1 MLHEDESMIG
11 VEAAGQD
18 LEIFASSINKLGLD
32 RISRHIFICA
42 DQTKPICCS
51 KADSIAAWDYLKGRL
66 KELGLDTPEAPQA
79 GVFRTKANCLRV
91 CHHGPIVVV
100 YPDRVWYHS
109 ATPEVIERILQE
121 HIIGN
126 QVVKEYA
133 FLEGIED
140 RE

>member
-1 MLHEDESMIG
+1 MLQENEPIIG
-11 VEAAGQD
+11 LAAPVENA
-18 LEIFASSINKLGLD
+18 EIFANSIAKLGLD

-51 KADSIAAWDYLKGRL
+51 KADSIASWDYLKLRL
-66 KELGLDTPEAPQA
+66 KELGLDTPNAPQEC
-79 GVFRTKANCLRV
+79 VFRTKANCLRV
-91 CHHGPIVVV
+91 CHSGPIVVV

-126 QVVKEYA
+126 QVVEEYA
-133 FLEGIED
+133 FLEG
-140 RE
+140 

>member
-1 MLHEDESMIG
+1 MLHEDEPIIG
-11 VEAAGQD
+11 IENPEQNVD
-18 LEIFASSINKLGLD
+18 IFASSIDKLGLD

-51 KADSIAAWDYLKGRL
+51 KADSIASWDYLKQRL
-66 KELGLDTPEAPQA
+66 RELGLDTPEAPQEC
-79 GVFRTKANCLRV
+79 VFRTKANCLRV

-126 QVVKEYA
+126 RVVEEYA
-133 FLEGIED
+133 FLGFGLEA
-140 RE
+140 